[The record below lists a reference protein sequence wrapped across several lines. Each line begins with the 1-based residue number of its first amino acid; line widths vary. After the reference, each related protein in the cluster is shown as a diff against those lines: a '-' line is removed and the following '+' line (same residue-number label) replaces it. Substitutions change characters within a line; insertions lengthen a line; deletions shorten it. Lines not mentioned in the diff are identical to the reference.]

1 MVIINGEPVNAAGK
15 PISDYLKEA
24 GYNTQYVAVERNLE
38 IVPRAQHDT
47 TILQDGDTVEI
58 VRFVG
63 GG

>member
-1 MVIINGEPVNAAGK
+1 MVTINGEPVNADGMSVA
-15 PISDYLKEA
+15 DYLAQA
-24 GYNTQYVAVERNLE
+24 GYNTSHVAVERNLE
-38 IVPRAQHDT
+38 IVPRAQHAE